1 MNVELATICCR
12 ACMYGYD
19 RMVGSDVAPILSE
32 VGDETLISVGT
43 SHALVIEM
51 PERRL
56 VVFPGTESEWD
67 TVSDPAK
74 FSKTIRDWLENAK
87 CRLVS
92 DDRYGLAGRQHRG
105 FLSELQAVSPELGR
119 DLINRRDTLGDK
131 PIVLTGHSQG
141 GAIAAIATAALPLV
155 GIPVAETFTFAAPR
169 PGDAEF
175 ADSFIKEGVGV
186 PVWRMEYGSDIVPHL
201 PFHPDISLVHLPTE
215 WLDYQHV
222 GQLVYGRPNNGSFIA
237 TNSYALTHA
246 ARRSRLLN
254 DRELW
259 FEHHHLP
266 HYLDLLEALPK

>member
-1 MNVELATICCR
+1 
-12 ACMYGYD
+12 MYGYE
-19 RMVGSDVAPILSE
+19 RMVGAEPQPASVLAVE
-32 VGDETLISVGT
+32 ETLISVGT
-43 SHALVIEM
+43 AHAMVLEQLD
-51 PERRL
+51 RRI
-56 VVFPGTESEWD
+56 VVFPGTESEWG

-105 FLSELQAVSPELGR
+105 FLAELHAVSPELGR

-131 PIVLTGHSQG
+131 PVVLTGHSQG

-175 ADSFIKEGVGV
+175 ADSFVKEGVGV
-186 PVWRMEYGSDIVPHL
+186 PVWRTEYGSDIVPHL
-201 PFHPDISLVHLPTE
+201 PFHPDISLVQLPTE

-222 GQLVYGRPNNGSFIA
+222 GQLVYGRPMNASVIV
-237 TNSYALTHA
+237 TNSTALTHA